1 MQLEAFVA
9 AQQGIMEDDV
19 GWGGFLT
26 FEVRI
31 QRYIAIQTS
40 WCGASLD
47 SHIFRATRTD
57 GRRHPADL
65 PARQQLQVRVLGGG
79 QVLAAEVD
87 QRLPV
92 AGLDRG
98 DHCPVIVAGAQH
110 EPSLI

>member
-9 AQQGIMEDDV
+9 AQHGIMEDDV

-47 SHIFRATRTD
+47 SHIFRATRMD
-57 GRRHPADL
+57 GAIPRTYPRGSSFKYASL
-65 PARQQLQVRVLGGG
+65 EGVRCLRQRSISASRSQASIAAIIAR
-79 QVLAAEVD
+79 
-87 QRLPV
+87 
-92 AGLDRG
+92 
-98 DHCPVIVAGAQH
+98 
-110 EPSLI
+110 